1 MPTVLLAVPVMRGQL
16 EPECLHS
23 LLAARSY
30 FDERG
35 IGHKVLTNECSLI
48 SASRNDMAMSF
59 LNVTNADF
67 LMWLDSD
74 ISFPPYGIYRLMK
87 HDLDVVGGVYFRK
100 EREARPLIMKLDEKN
115 MFHTRWDIPRTGL
128 FEVDAMGAGFLLVK
142 RRVLEQFTPEVVLN
156 IGTPFGIGLDANGK
170 EEGEDLSFCRRVR
183 KLGFKV
189 WADPSIPLS
198 HIGKWS
204 YGRSD
209 YEAAAM
215 LVKMREEHE
224 LYTNEI
230 GGWMTVPELNWLFET
245 AKRMESIVEV
255 GSWKGRSTHALLSGC
270 KGKVTAVDTWLGSP
284 NEVRSPTVEVPDHD
298 VYDEFIVNVGEFPN
312 LEVKRMTSLEAAAL
326 FPDKSVDMVFIDGN
340 HGYESVKADIEAW
353 LPKAKRILCGHDWH
367 WHSVQEAVT
376 ERFGEPDTA
385 ETIWVVKVDER

>member
-1 MPTVLLAVPVMRGQL
+1 
-16 EPECLHS
+16 
-23 LLAARSY
+23 
-30 FDERG
+30 
-35 IGHKVLTNECSLI
+35 
-48 SASRNDMAMSF
+48 
-59 LNVTNADF
+59 
-67 LMWLDSD
+67 
-74 ISFPPYGIYRLMK
+74 
-87 HDLDVVGGVYFRK
+87 
-100 EREARPLIMKLDEKN
+100 
-115 MFHTRWDIPRTGL
+115 
-128 FEVDAMGAGFLLVK
+128 
-142 RRVLEQFTPEVVLN
+142 
-156 IGTPFGIGLDANGK
+156 
-170 EEGEDLSFCRRVR
+170 
-183 KLGFKV
+183 
-189 WADPSIPLS
+189 
-198 HIGKWS
+198 
-204 YGRSD
+204 
-209 YEAAAM
+209 M

-376 ERFGEPDTA
+376 DRFGEPDTA